1 MKQPP
6 RVVFVTCGVSPVL
19 TAEVAAFRLAG
30 WRTAAVDPTGPSD
43 DPPDPTGPDPVEL
56 LLVRSMEGLIHAAP
70 DLQSLTATR
79 CLIAPD
85 DEVPGWENPAIR
97 IRVADALA
105 RRLARHRPVWCP
117 AADGFDALLAQT
129 SGGLDRAAGS
139 WPFVLAAQDAAV
151 RTHDPPATRLGLV
164 ALAPGEPN
172 PALDRVIEAAN
183 RAGLAVRCLVR
194 AEAFSTSAARWGA
207 SATVFSRQEVSP
219 GWFLEGV
226 ELLVAARSSLRLRAV
241 RDIVVQAAGRGVLP
255 LIAGPAADEP
265 GLAATLGCP
274 LADGTEQA
282 TLDRLVR
289 DRRHWASQVGAAR
302 RRALSLAGPEAFV
315 GRVAAMAGLPQA
327 ARGSPE
333 SPWRGRFGSLIRRHA
348 GPTPAPTPGLLFVC
362 SNGIGLGHVARSLA
376 IAQACRPWASV
387 ALFSLSA
394 ALPAIRPFGF
404 PVEHFPTAEY
414 LAVADDAW
422 NRHLESA
429 LSSLCVERGI
439 RAIVYDGNR
448 LHPGLIRAA
457 QATGCRLAWVRRG
470 LWQAGHH
477 ARHLVPQK
485 FCDLVIVPGDLAAG
499 RDRGPAAPD
508 GTAPARIVTVPP
520 IVLEP
525 PEGRR
530 PRAEARRALGLPTDG
545 PAALVQLGAGTLVDR
560 ADVLAAVLD
569 SLDRQG
575 VAARI
580 AVWPMP
586 DPAIDRL
593 RRRLAAEGRRLA
605 DRFPLSAWHAAFD
618 FSIASAGYNV
628 FHEAVAARLPTAFL
642 PIEAPSLDDQPA
654 RAAEARDAG
663 FGHWIESPAAATV
676 DAAIGRLLDPQ
687 ERHRLIA
694 AMPRLAPHAGAR
706 AAATAI
712 RALVRAP
719 APGRFPGR
727 FDTAAARSRE
737 AVP

>member
-1 MKQPP
+1 MKPPP
-6 RVVFVTCGVSPVL
+6 RVVFVTCGVSQVL
-19 TAEVAAFRLAG
+19 AAEAAAFRLAG
-30 WRTAAVDPTGPSD
+30 WRADAVDPAGSADEPPALARDGPVD
-43 DPPDPTGPDPVEL
+43 L

-70 DLQSLTATR
+70 GLQALTALH

-105 RRLARHRPVWCP
+105 RRLARRPPVWCP
-117 AADGFDALLAQT
+117 AADGFDDLLAQT
-129 SGGLDRAAGS
+129 SGGLQRAAGP
-139 WPFVLAAQDAAV
+139 WPFVLAARDAAA
-151 RTHDPPATRLGLV
+151 RSHDPPVSRLGLV

-172 PALDRVIEAAN
+172 PALDRVIEAAT

-194 AEAFSTSAARWGA
+194 AEAFSTTAARWGA

-219 GWFLEGV
+219 AWFVEGV
-226 ELLVAARSSLRLRAV
+226 EILVAARSSLRLRAV
-241 RDIVVQAAGRGVLP
+241 RSIVVQAAGRGVLP
-255 LIAGPAADEP
+255 LIGGPGAD
-265 GLAATLGCP
+265 GSGHLATLGLP
-274 LADGTEQA
+274 LPDGAEQA

-289 DRRHWASQVGAAR
+289 DRRHWTSQVGAAR
-302 RRALSLAGPEAFV
+302 RRALALAGPETFV
-315 GRVAAMAGLPQA
+315 DRVAALAGLPHA
-327 ARGSPE
+327 AREAPA
-333 SPWRGRFGSLIRRHA
+333 SPWRGRFGGLIRRRA
-348 GPTPAPTPGLLFVC
+348 APPPAPPPGLLFVC

-376 IAQACRPWASV
+376 VAGACRPWASV
-387 ALFSLSA
+387 VMFSLSA
-394 ALPAIRPFGF
+394 ALPAIRAFGF

-422 NRHLESA
+422 NGHLESA
-429 LSSLCVERGI
+429 LSSLCAEHGI

-448 LHPGLIRAA
+448 LYPGLIRAT

-470 LWQAGHH
+470 LWQARHH

-485 FCDLVIVPGDLAAG
+485 FCDLVIVPGDLAVG

-520 IVLEP
+520 IVLQP
-525 PEGRR
+525 PAGHV
-530 PRAEARRALGLPTDG
+530 PRAEARRALDLPADG

-560 ADVLAAVLD
+560 ADILAAVLD
-569 SLDRQG
+569 SLDRRD
-575 VAARI
+575 VAVRI

-593 RRRLAAEGRRLA
+593 RRRLAAEGRRVA

-628 FHEAVAARLPTAFL
+628 FHEAVAARLPTAYL
-642 PIEAPSLDDQPA
+642 PVEAPSLDDQAA

-663 FGHWIESPAAATV
+663 FGLWIESPAAAAI
-676 DAAIGRLLDPQ
+676 DAAIDRLLDPR
-687 ERHRLIA
+687 ERQRLIG
-694 AMPRLAPHAGAR
+694 AMPHLASHAGAR

-712 RALVRAP
+712 RDLVRAP
-719 APGRFPGR
+719 APARFG
-727 FDTAAARSRE
+727 AALARE
-737 AVP
+737 AMP